1 MKSYVAKMYSKSEI
15 QNADDMTETKRC
27 IKGTDY
33 EGRATWNEYSFVK
46 DVGEGAYA
54 KVILV

>member
-1 MKSYVAKMYSKSEI
+1 MKSYIANMYSKSELH
-15 QNADDMTETKRC
+15 NAKELTETKRC
-27 IKGTDY
+27 IKGIDY
-33 EGRATWNEYSFVK
+33 EGRPTWNEYSFVK